1 MKKET
6 YPVIGMHCASCK
18 NLIEG
23 SVKDLEGVK
32 EAHVNIAT
40 EKLTVEYDEHKHSVD
55 DMKSAVGSVG
65 SYKLI
70 TEAPKPKVDQMDHS
84 QHSAHDHAAMLK
96 EEELK
101 ELKKNVLI
109 SGVGSVPFLISMI
122 VMVLPMDMTV
132 DLMKLFGEIT
142 FTRGYSISMFFF
154 LQFLLATYIIFKSGK
169 VIYQSALTAFKART
183 TNMDTLIAIG
193 TFTAW
198 IFSTFITFL
207 PNIFSQVSE
216 KPEVYFEAAV
226 FIIFFILLGR
236 LLEANAKGKANSA
249 IKKLLQLQAKE
260 ATVMRNGQLMT
271 IPIEEIQVGE
281 TIVVKPGEKI
291 AVDGVITEG
300 ESTIDESMVTG
311 ESIPVTKKARD
322 SVIGSTINKTGSIYF
337 TASKVGGK
345 TLLSQIIK
353 IVEEAQASQAP
364 VQKLADKVSSVFV
377 PTVIVISI
385 LSFIFWAFIAPAINL
400 IPADV
405 SNLQL
410 AIYIATTV
418 LIIAC
423 PCALGLA
430 TPTAIM
436 VGTGNGAQRGILIKD
451 AQALE
456 NMHKVSTIVFDKTGT
471 LTVGRPNVTEV
482 VEVKKLTDKHWDGVY
497 SIEEKSEHPISK
509 AVTSHIKTTRS
520 EVENIKVNGFE
531 NIEGMGVR
539 GVINEI
545 EYLIGNVK
553 LMSKYR
559 VNISS
564 QVTDEL
570 EALNNKAQ
578 TGILVSIDGEV
589 MALMGVADTIKD
601 QSKEA
606 IKKLHK
612 LGIKTVMLTGDN
624 SKVANAIAQSLG
636 IDTVIADVLP
646 TQKADVIKQIKNE
659 NPEALVAMVGDG
671 INDAP
676 ALALSDVGI
685 AMGTGTDIAIESGDL
700 VLIEGD
706 LQKLVEAI
714 ELSKRTM
721 MVIKQNLFWAFG
733 YNVVG
738 IPIAA
743 GLLYPTLG
751 LLLSPIIAGAAMAFS
766 SVSVVLNSLRLRK

>member
-1 MKKET
+1 
-6 YPVIGMHCASCK
+6 
-18 NLIEG
+18 
-23 SVKDLEGVK
+23 
-32 EAHVNIAT
+32 
-40 EKLTVEYDEHKHSVD
+40 
-55 DMKSAVGSVG
+55 
-65 SYKLI
+65 
-70 TEAPKPKVDQMDHS
+70 
-84 QHSAHDHAAMLK
+84 
-96 EEELK
+96 
-101 ELKKNVLI
+101 
-109 SGVGSVPFLISMI
+109 
-122 VMVLPMDMTV
+122 
-132 DLMKLFGEIT
+132 
-142 FTRGYSISMFFF
+142 
-154 LQFLLATYIIFKSGK
+154 
-169 VIYQSALTAFKART
+169 
-183 TNMDTLIAIG
+183 
-193 TFTAW
+193 
-198 IFSTFITFL
+198 
-207 PNIFSQVSE
+207 
-216 KPEVYFEAAV
+216 
-226 FIIFFILLGR
+226 
-236 LLEANAKGKANSA
+236 
-249 IKKLLQLQAKE
+249 
-260 ATVMRNGQLMT
+260 MRNGQLMT